1 MIIDEFL
8 ARYLIKLRTGKFDV
22 QMKLSRLLFSM
33 LFSAVL
39 FGCTDTGIKTN
50 RKIQRIHND
59 LFTVDAHSASAI
71 NFLYKKNFDPARLND
86 FGSFDYPRME
96 QGGLDAC
103 FFAIFPGKNIKGESN
118 IDITFKRI
126 EKTVDAIANS
136 IADNPDIV
144 EAALHPDDG
153 YRIVKEG
160 RKAIYMGV
168 ESGLAINTVEMVK
181 EYFDM
186 GIRYMT
192 LCFNKN
198 SLLCDSSTDPKGA
211 EHNGVS
217 QLGMDVIEEM
227 NRLGMMVDVSNVSD
241 KSFNDILEHSKAPV
255 IVSHSA
261 CRALCSNHRN
271 ISDEMLL
278 RLKGNGGV
286 VNITLLSQLLKSPG
300 IDNNSVQQK
309 LSDLKEKYKDLIK
322 ADPARYGDEYNI
334 ERERIVKESGQN
346 ASVADLV
353 DHIEHVIQVIGIDY
367 VGISSDF
374 DGGGGVDGCKDV
386 TEIENI
392 TRELILRGYSRSE
405 IKKIW
410 GGNFMRVFREVA
422 KVAERN

>member
-1 MIIDEFL
+1 M
-8 ARYLIKLRTGKFDV
+8 RYLIKLRTKKFDR
-22 QMKLSRLLFSM
+22 QMKLSRLLFIM

-39 FGCTDTGIKTN
+39 FGCTNTDIKTD

-59 LFTVDAHSASAI
+59 AFTLDAHSASAI

-126 EKTVDAIANS
+126 EKTVDAIAKS

-153 YRIVKEG
+153 YRIAQEG
-160 RKAIYMGV
+160 KKAIYMGV

-192 LCFNKN
+192 LCLNTN
-198 SLLCDSSTDPKGA
+198 SMLCDSSTDPKGA

-241 KSFNDILEHSKAPV
+241 KAFNDILDHSKAPV

-300 IDNNSVQQK
+300 VDNSIQQK
-309 LSDLKEKYKDLIK
+309 LSDLEEKYKELIG
-322 ADPARYGDEYNI
+322 ADPTSYLDEYNR

-353 DHIEHVIQVIGIDY
+353 DHIDHVIQVIGIDY

-386 TEIENI
+386 SEIENI
-392 TRELILRGYSRSE
+392 TKELVLRGYSRSE

-410 GGNFMRVFREVA
+410 GGNFMRVFREVT
-422 KVAERN
+422 KVAERKYF